1 MTTSVG
7 RRNQRWTVLGGSS
20 RPYPE
25 TAEETGGSRSVAA
38 DRARRQLIP
47 RYVFTR
53 TQVSALPLRNF
64 LLHNFWLRNF
74 QYVIFCTRDVPP
86 RTAAS
91 SSRRHCDVIFLLLP
105 YDVILSSNHL
115 LWRHPPLSPPLWRHP
130 SPPRA
135 KSTPV
140 PLTHPPRRV
149 PELESP
155 LLIRLFMNFILNNSL
170 WNIRV

>member
-1 MTTSVG
+1 MTAPVG
-7 RRNQRWTVLGGSS
+7 KRNQRRTMLRGSS

-25 TAEETGGSRSVAA
+25 TAEETGRSRSVAA

-74 QYVIFCTRDVPP
+74 QLRNFLHSGRPP
-86 RTAAS
+86 APQRHPRVVSVTSFSFSSPMMS
-91 SSRRHCDVIFLLLP
+91 SSRLVTSCD
-105 YDVILSSNHL
+105 ILHL
-115 LWRHPPLSPPLWRHP
+115 SLPPLWRHP
-130 SPPRA
+130 IPP
-135 KSTPV
+135 TPRV
-140 PLTHPPRRV
+140 SHCHPPRRV